1 MGRGPPEIWFDRTA
15 QPTGSWRQQ
24 KVLAGEEV
32 IRLQTLDAKSREA
45 AGRKRSRS
53 AAEAAL
59 NRGRQAGE
67 IPRTVQ
73 QKDCG
78 REEGRDAN
86 GQLTLV
92 AQAARFLANIKTGY
106 CSIYSTGEAGVSSPV
121 FLMTAWNHNAARPKP
136 LERPSKN
143 TALLETVYWDTMGN
157 PSCTCDRGRLSFDAA
172 CVHKLALQAL
182 QERQQPSHLSFQ
194 KGPRVVEVPCSTVGQ
209 RVFGVFWN
217 ASSPSPERTMVHFDA
232 EADFQWYC
240 EGRREGCSKTADC
253 GHLLEVKR
261 ALERREGGWLY
272 RKEREVAAGKEDAA
286 CNRPQ
291 AGEEC
296 RASNAG
302 GEELEAL
309 PDEERYLLGLV
320 AGEQHDAVCKGDAC
334 FCQQHPSLFGGV
346 SLDKQPCEGRC
357 CTSADSSSP
366 EKRPR
371 EETVEDGASAQRGV
385 KRRSKAFW
393 AAQTGGGEHGE
404 AANTGAAGCTAG
416 GHRGGVVRVCE
427 SCSCPS
433 SACLHAEPARVAIVM
448 PMGAEGVQV
457 ETPKLVR
464 PTDGSAVHDPPVT
477 LLKQPVRVS
486 QLTARDYEELSRIEC
501 LCAPCPKEPPPCGT
515 GWSSLMQVSHIYSLD
530 WSQEVKVRI
539 YCCNCA
545 EKHTVHFN
553 GEALGLYAW
562 TRSVIVTQASC
573 QLLLR
578 CVQGTGSACNALI
591 EAKNAVRRLYSPG
604 AKPLSSETWRKA
616 SMGFFKLCGRS
627 ILECCS
633 ICGPHPAILLCDGI
647 AGLACADGGRQKGG
661 LSGTSAAHLRPFTA
675 PSQDAAGAN
684 VEKVMQS
691 GVNFCGAGLD
701 GCGPKRRLL
710 HQPELR
716 TLLARFSRHHSK
728 DPDLGAPLSSKEF
741 DELLIALNRA
751 DVQVVTEFIP
761 DPDNP
766 DADPVLVHWRRRILL
781 DQTGLIRS
789 KNRALLELMEGIKA
803 ESLLNN
809 PGQSPP
815 RCPGRWSELLYSL
828 GTPKSVS
835 DDSNIIQHGSALAVV
850 RKLLLGGV
858 ANLDNRAVLAK
869 HSPILRRLLDHYG
882 STFPTFFLPTLHH
895 LYRLTLLGRGAVG
908 LGVGRAGIA
917 LSAIE
922 GLDICVWSARDRVE
936 RPHAWSADR
945 QQAFAFWEARTNAL
959 LPAVE
964 QLSQPQAVVYPLS
977 VPEIALWNERL
988 GLEAG
993 GNIPP
998 NLPLNHSFC
1007 KKQRALGCYPLP
1019 GWEQKRPLPQYRPF
1033 EDELGRSIERAEEH
1047 RCRGGLT
1054 VGEFDAEVATLS
1066 KSKSAQRLQ
1075 KHTKGGFVFCCPHRV
1090 IYGFHAMLWG
1100 ESPRDPFAV
1109 LYTRLH
1115 RHHLP
1120 RFVFYDN
1127 ACKLRAYC
1135 MRREPAFF
1143 ADVRFLV
1150 DRFHFQRT
1158 GAEGH

>member
-1 MGRGPPEIWFDRTA
+1 MTQTGVRSPGDGFCPTSWTQVSSGRFIIDPRLLVVNSTAFNGWVGPPEVWFDRTA
-15 QPTGSWRQQ
+15 EPTGSWRQQ
-24 KVLAGEEV
+24 KILAGDEV

-45 AGRKRSRS
+45 AGGKRSKS
-53 AAEAAL
+53 AAESAL

-78 REEGRDAN
+78 REEEGRDAN

-106 CSIYSTGEAGVSSPV
+106 CSIYSTGETEGCSPV
-121 FLMTAWNHNAARPKP
+121 FLMTTWNHNAARPKP
-136 LERPSKN
+136 LGRPSKS
-143 TALLETVYWDTMGN
+143 TALLET
-157 PSCTCDRGRLSFDAA
+157 
-172 CVHKLALQAL
+172 
-182 QERQQPSHLSFQ
+182 
-194 KGPRVVEVPCSTVGQ
+194 GPRVVEAPCSTLGQ

-217 ASSPSPERTMVHFDA
+217 TSSPSPERTMVHFDA

-240 EGRREGCSKTADC
+240 EGRRGGCSKTADC
-253 GHLLEVKR
+253 RHLLEVKR
-261 ALERREGGWLY
+261 VLERREGVSKLEGCLFTETQLERARVWLQ
-272 RKEREVAAGKEDAA
+272 RKKREVAAGKEEAA
-286 CNRPQ
+286 CTQTQ
-291 AGEEC
+291 AGEGC
-296 RASNAG
+296 QASKAC
-302 GEELEAL
+302 GEDLEAL
-309 PDEERYLLGLV
+309 SDEERYLLGLV
-320 AGEQHDAVCKGDAC
+320 AGERHDATA
-334 FCQQHPSLFGGV
+334 
-346 SLDKQPCEGRC
+346 
-357 CTSADSSSP
+357 P
-366 EKRPR
+366 E
-371 EETVEDGASAQRGV
+371 
-385 KRRSKAFW
+385 
-393 AAQTGGGEHGE
+393 
-404 AANTGAAGCTAG
+404 
-416 GHRGGVVRVCE
+416 
-427 SCSCPS
+427 
-433 SACLHAEPARVAIVM
+433 
-448 PMGAEGVQV
+448 
-457 ETPKLVR
+457 
-464 PTDGSAVHDPPVT
+464 AVHDPPVT

-486 QLTARDYEELSRIEC
+486 QLTARDFDELSRMEC

-515 GWSSLMQVSHIYSLD
+515 GWSSLVQASHIYSLD
-530 WSQEVKVRI
+530 WSQEVQIRI
-539 YCCNCA
+539 YCCNCP

-553 GEALGLYAW
+553 GETLGLYVW

-578 CVQGTGSACNALI
+578 CVQGSGSAYGALI
-591 EAKNAVRRLYSPG
+591 EAKNAVRR
-604 AKPLSSETWRKA
+604 
-616 SMGFFKLCGRS
+616 F
-627 ILECCS
+627 
-633 ICGPHPAILLCDGI
+633 ICGPHPAVLLCDGI

-675 PSQDAAGAN
+675 PTQDAAGVN
-684 VEKVMQS
+684 VEKVMQP
-691 GVNFCGAGLD
+691 GVNFCAAGLD

-716 TLLARFSRHHSK
+716 TLLARFSRHHPK
-728 DPDLGAPLSSKEF
+728 DPDLGAPLSSNEF
-741 DELLIALNRA
+741 DELMIALDRA
-751 DVQVVTEFIP
+751 DVQVVTEFIS
-761 DPDNP
+761 DPNDP
-766 DADPVLVHWRRRILL
+766 DADPVLLHWRRRLL
-781 DQTGLIRS
+781 LEQTGLIRT
-789 KNRALLELMEGIKA
+789 KNRALLVLMEGIKA
-803 ESLLNN
+803 ESLLSI

-835 DDSNIIQHGSALAVV
+835 DDSNVIQHGSALAVV

-858 ANLDNRAVLAK
+858 ANLDDRAVLAE

-895 LYRLTLLGRGAVG
+895 LYRLTLFGRGTVG

-922 GLDICVWSARDRVE
+922 GLDICVWSTRDRVE

-945 QQAFAFWEARTNAL
+945 QQAFAFWEARANAL

-964 QLSQPQAVVYPLS
+964 QLSQPEAGVYPLS
-977 VPEIALWNERL
+977 VPETALWNGRL

-993 GNIPP
+993 GSIPP
-998 NLPLNHSFC
+998 NLPLDHPFC
-1007 KKQRALGCYPLP
+1007 KEQRLLGCYPLL

-1075 KHTKGGFVFCCPHRV
+1075 RHTKGGFVFCCPHRV
-1090 IYGFHAMLWG
+1090 IYGFHAMLRG

-1115 RHHLP
+1115 RHNLP

-1158 GAEGH
+1158 GAEGHKCGPTFNPDYYDVVRWVNTSAVESCNSFLVRFKTLGWYSGLEAFMIILASLIYP